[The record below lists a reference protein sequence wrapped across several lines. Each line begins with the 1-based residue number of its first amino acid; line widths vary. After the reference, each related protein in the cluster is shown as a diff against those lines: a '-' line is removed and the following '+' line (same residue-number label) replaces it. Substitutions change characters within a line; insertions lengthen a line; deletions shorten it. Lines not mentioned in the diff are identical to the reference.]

1 MRHNGSQASHTSNER
16 ARSGC
21 GALFLI
27 PPPRSVG
34 RVGRR
39 PGWGSVQRNRSRHW
53 EFSETPP
60 PDTSFAALT
69 MRHPPHR
76 FAGGG
81 MKSVAER
88 RALPFPSPLW
98 GGWREAPGGG
108 SARKCAKTS
117 LPETPPTRHIGSLR
131 SRCATLPT
139 ASQGREKRQRVRR
152 HTASRGRDKKEPGI
166 PAVVP
171 AFAATTRHSPRS
183 QLSSPGLTGR
193 PSIPEALV
201 INREATAYWFPA
213 FAGMTTGVAA
223 RP

>member
-1 MRHNGSQASHTSNER
+1 MRRSANLGERERLSLDCCKCGTMARRLLTPPTSEHGR
-16 ARSGC
+16 VAARS
-21 GALFLI
+21 FL
-27 PPPRSVG
+27 S
-34 RVGRR
+34 
-39 PGWGSVQRNRSRHW
+39 
-53 EFSETPP
+53 
-60 PDTSFAALT
+60 
-69 MRHPPHR
+69 
-76 FAGGG
+76 
-81 MKSVAER
+81 
-88 RALPFPSPLW
+88 LP
-98 GGWREAPGGG
+98 REAWGG
-108 SARKCAKTS
+108 SAGGRGGGRFSAIAVDIGNS
-117 LPETPPTRHIGSLR
+117 LKHPHPTHRSLR